1 MILSD
6 TSIKRPVFATMVI
19 LAFVIFGVLALR
31 NIGIDLFP
39 RVEFPV
45 ITIVSR
51 LPGADPA
58 TIETTVTDPIEEAV
72 STVASIKSVRST
84 SADSFSQVI
93 VEFELEK
100 NVDVAYQEVQ
110 AKIGT
115 IRALLPTDLEEP
127 RVEKFDIDSAPIMAV
142 LVSGDKPIKDLTY
155 LADKVVKDRLQ
166 RVSNVGQVKLVGGQQ
181 RNMWIWLDRAKL
193 EGYALSVQD
202 VEGAVRSQH
211 VEIPG
216 GRVEAGAR
224 EYLVKTKAEFTSS
237 QEFSDLLVA
246 YRNGSP
252 VRIKDLG
259 RVEDGL
265 EEQRSL
271 ARLNGTQAISLLV
284 RRQSGTN
291 TVEVANGVKREVDK
305 LRKELA
311 PQGIKLEIAQDLSVY
326 IENSIREI
334 QFHLIVGGLLAVLIV
349 WVFLR
354 NWRITAISAIAIPTS
369 VISTFA
375 LMNAMGFTM
384 NTMTMLALSLSI
396 GLLIDDAIVVVENIF
411 RHMEE
416 GKERREAAS
425 FGTAE
430 IGLAAFAITMSIVA
444 VFLPV
449 AFMKGIVGRFF
460 YQFGMTVTFAVL
472 VSLLVAFT
480 VVPMLSSRYLRIS
493 NSHGW
498 FFRQSERVLD
508 GLDRG
513 YGVLLGSALRSRI
526 VTVGVAVA
534 MMVVAILAGRT
545 LRAEF
550 IPAEDASEFNIR
562 VKAPLGASLQTTDSI
577 FEQIRSRITEQPW
590 VRYVFVTIGADD
602 LRRVNEGS
610 MYVKMTA
617 KNERKI
623 SQQDAMAW
631 ARERLADMK
640 DARISIEFVPRVG
653 GGGRSSADVQLE
665 LRGRE
670 LGQLDQYAK
679 SLMARLRATPGYR
692 DVDSSYDNNKPEVNI
707 YVKRDEAADL
717 GVSPAAVAST
727 VRALIGGEDVAKY
740 KYGGDRY
747 NVSVRLT
754 EPDRNK
760 PRDINLLAVRNRR
773 GDLVRLQSVARV
785 REEGGPVQ
793 IDRYNRTRQ
802 ITVFANLQRD
812 RKVLGQAVTEINGL
826 VSDLQLAP
834 GYAAGFAGM
843 ADTMRESFGYLLFAL
858 LLSVIMVYMVLAA
871 QFESFVHPLTIMLSL
886 PLSAVGALGALALA
900 RMTISIFTM
909 IGFIMLMGLVTKNA
923 ILLVDY
929 TNTLRRR
936 DGMDRTAALLKAGP
950 TRLRPIL
957 MTTFAMIFGM
967 LPIALS
973 RGEGSESRGPMAV
986 AVIGGLVTSTLLT
999 LVVVPVIY
1007 TLFDDVSDVRKLAFW
1022 RRRSR
1027 KSGADEAAKA
1037 RAA

>member
-1 MILSD
+1 MFLSD
-6 TSIKRPVFATMVI
+6 TSIRRPVFATMVI
-19 LAFVIFGVLALR
+19 LAFVIFGAIALR

-45 ITIVSR
+45 ITIVAK

-58 TIETTVTDPIEEAV
+58 TVETTVTDPIEEAV
-72 STVASIKSVRST
+72 STIASIKNLRST

-115 IRALLPTDLEEP
+115 IRSLLPTDLEEP
-127 RVEKFDIDSAPIMAV
+127 RVEKFDIDSSPIMAV
-142 LVSGDKPIKDLTY
+142 LVSGDKPIKELTY
-155 LADKVVKDRLQ
+155 LSDKVVKDRLQ
-166 RVSNVGQVKLVGGQQ
+166 RVSNVGQVKLIGGQQ

-193 EGYALSVQD
+193 EGYRLSVQD
-202 VEGAVRSQH
+202 VETALRSEH
-211 VEIPG
+211 IEIPG
-216 GRVEAGAR
+216 GRVEAGPK
-224 EYLVKTKAEFTSS
+224 EYIVKTKAEFTSS

-252 VRIKDLG
+252 VRVKDLG

-271 ARLNGTQAISLLV
+271 ARLNGVQAISLLV

-291 TVEVANGVKREVDK
+291 TVEVANGIKREVEK
-305 LRKELA
+305 LRTELA
-311 PQGIKLEIAQDLSVY
+311 PQGIKLEIAQDLSVF
-326 IENSIREI
+326 IQNSIHEI
-334 QFHLIVGGLLAVLIV
+334 QFHLIIGGLLAVLIV

-354 NWRITAISAIAIPTS
+354 NWRITAISAVAIPTS

-396 GLLIDDAIVVVENIF
+396 GLLIDDAIVVVENVF
-411 RHMEE
+411 RHVEE
-416 GKERREAAS
+416 GMEPRQAAS

-460 YQFGMTVTFAVL
+460 YQFGLTVTFAVL

-480 VVPMLSSRYLRIS
+480 VVPMLASRFLKHS
-493 NSHGW
+493 HSHGW
-498 FFRQSERVLD
+498 LFRQSDRVLD
-508 GLDRG
+508 ALDRG
-513 YGVLLGSALRSRI
+513 YGALLGSALRWRI
-526 VTVGVAVA
+526 VTVGAAIAVMVAAV
-534 MMVVAILAGRT
+534 MAGKT
-545 LRAEF
+545 LRSEF

-562 VKAPLGASLQTTDSI
+562 VKAPLGASIQTTDRI
-577 FEQIRSRITEQPW
+577 FEEIRGLIQDQPW
-590 VRYVFVTIGADD
+590 VRYAFVTIGADD
-602 LRRVNEGS
+602 LQRVNEGT
-610 MYVKMTA
+610 MYVKMTPKGTRA
-617 KNERKI
+617 L
-623 SQQDAMAW
+623 SQLGAMAW
-631 ARERLADMK
+631 TRQRLADLK
-640 DARISIEFVPRVG
+640 DVRTSVEVVPRVS
-653 GGGRSSADVQLE
+653 GGGRSAADLQVE
-665 LRGRE
+665 VRGRD
-670 LGQLDQYAK
+670 LAQLDTYAQA
-679 SLMARLRATPGYR
+679 LMKKLRATPGYR

-707 YVKRDEAADL
+707 YVKRNEAADL

-727 VRALIGGEDVAKY
+727 VRALIGGEDVTKY
-740 KYGGDRY
+740 KFAGDRY

-754 EPDRNK
+754 EPERNK
-760 PRDINLLAVRNRR
+760 PEDINLLSVRNRR
-773 GDLVRLQSVARV
+773 GDLVRLQSVSRT

-793 IDRYNRTRQ
+793 IDRYNRARQ
-802 ITVFANLQRD
+802 ITVLANLQPEL
-812 RKVLGQAVTEINGL
+812 KVLGQATAEIGGFIK
-826 VSDLQLAP
+826 DLNLGP
-834 GYAAGFAGM
+834 GYTVGFAGM

-858 LLSVIMVYMVLAA
+858 GLSVVMVYMVLAA
-871 QFESFVHPLTIMLSL
+871 QFESFVHPFTIMLSL
-886 PLSAVGALGALALA
+886 PLSAVGALGALAMS

-929 TNTLRRR
+929 TNTLRTR
-936 DGMDRTAALLKAGP
+936 DGMDRMSALLKAGP

-973 RGEGSESRGPMAV
+973 KAEGAESRGPMAV
-986 AVIGGLVTSTLLT
+986 AVIGGLITSTLLT

-1007 TLFDDVSDVRKLAFW
+1007 TLFDDLRDVGKLAFW
-1022 RRRSR
+1022 RR
-1027 KSGADEAAKA
+1027 KGGKPAAEPAPKAKA
-1037 RAA
+1037 A

>member
-19 LAFVIFGVLALR
+19 LAFAIFGAIALR
-31 NIGIDLFP
+31 SIGIDLFP

-45 ITIVSR
+45 ITVISK

-72 STVASIKSVRST
+72 STIASIKNLRST

-93 VEFELEK
+93 IEFELEK

-115 IRALLPTDLEEP
+115 IRALLPQDLDEP

-142 LVSGDKPIKDLTY
+142 LVSGDKPIRDLTY
-155 LADKVVKDRLQ
+155 LADKVVKERLQ
-166 RVSNVGQVKLVGGQQ
+166 RVPNVGQVKLVGGRQ
-181 RNMWIWLDRAKL
+181 RNMWIWLDRTRL
-193 EGYALSVQD
+193 EGYQLSVQD
-202 VEGAVRSQH
+202 VEQALRSEH
-211 VEIPG
+211 IEVPG
-216 GRVEAGAR
+216 GRVESGPK
-224 EYLVKTKAEFTSS
+224 EYIVKTKAEFTSP
-237 QEFSDLLVA
+237 QEFSNLLVA

-271 ARLNGTQAISLLV
+271 ARLNGVQAISLLV

-291 TVEVANGVKREVDK
+291 TVEVAAGVKREVDK
-305 LRKELA
+305 LRSELKS
-311 PQGIKLEIAQDLSVY
+311 QGIQMEIAQDLSVY
-326 IENSIREI
+326 IQNSIHEI
-334 QFHLIVGGLLAVLIV
+334 QFHLVVGGLLAVLIV
-349 WVFLR
+349 WIFLR

-411 RHMEE
+411 RHVEE
-416 GKERREAAS
+416 GKERMEAAS

-480 VVPMLSSRYLRIS
+480 VVPMLASRFLRIS
-493 NSHGW
+493 HGHGW
-498 FFRQSERVLD
+498 LFRQSERVLEA
-508 GLDRG
+508 LDRG
-513 YGVLLGSALRSRI
+513 YERLLASALRWRL
-526 VTVGVAVA
+526 VTVGVAVLA
-534 MMVVAILAGRT
+534 MVGAVFAGKT
-545 LRAEF
+545 LRSEF
-550 IPAEDASEFNIR
+550 LPAEDASEFNIR
-562 VKAPLGASLQTTDSI
+562 VKAPLGASIQTTDRI
-577 FEQIRSRITEQPW
+577 FEEIRGKLEGQPW
-590 VRYVFVTIGADD
+590 YRYAFVTIGADD
-602 LRRVNEGS
+602 LQRVNEGA
-610 MYVKMTA
+610 MYVRMTP
-617 KNERKI
+617 KGERPMT
-623 SQQDAMAW
+623 QFQAMAW
-631 ARERLADMK
+631 TRERLADLK
-640 DARISIEFVPRVG
+640 DARTSVEFVPRVS
-653 GGGRSSADVQLE
+653 GGGRSAADLQVE
-665 LRGRE
+665 VRGRE
-670 LGQLDQYAK
+670 LEKLDAYSRA
-679 SLMARLRATPGYR
+679 LMGKLRETPGYR
-692 DVDSSYDNNKPEVNI
+692 DVDSSFDNNKPEVNI
-707 YVKRDEAADL
+707 YVKRSEAADL

-727 VRALIGGEDVAKY
+727 VRALIGGVDIAKY
-740 KYGGDRY
+740 KFSGDRY

-760 PRDINLLAVRNRR
+760 PDDINLLAVRNRR
-773 GDLVRLQSVARV
+773 GDLVRLQSVART

-793 IDRYNRTRQ
+793 IDRYNRARQ
-802 ITVFANLQRD
+802 ITVLSNLQRE
-812 RKVLGQAVTEINGL
+812 RKVLGQAVTEINGFIKEL
-826 VSDLQLAP
+826 NLEP
-834 GYAAGFAGM
+834 GYTVGFAGT

-858 LLSVIMVYMVLAA
+858 GLSVVMVYMVLAA
-871 QFESFVHPLTIMLSL
+871 QFESFIHPFTIMLSL

-900 RMTISIFTM
+900 GMTISIFTM

-929 TNTLRRR
+929 TNTLRTR
-936 DGMDRTAALLKAGP
+936 DGLDRLTALLKAGP

-973 RGEGSESRGPMAV
+973 TGEGSESRGPMAV

-1007 TLFDDVSDVRKLAFW
+1007 TLFDDLSDVRKLAFW
-1022 RRRSR
+1022 RRRRTSELPANPR
-1027 KSGADEAAKA
+1027 AKA
-1037 RAA
+1037 A

>member
-6 TSIKRPVFATMVI
+6 LSIKRPVFATMVI
-19 LAFVIFGVLALR
+19 LAFVIFGALALR

-51 LPGADPA
+51 LPGADPE

-72 STVASIKSVRST
+72 STIASIKSVRST

-127 RVEKFDIDSAPIMAV
+127 RVEKFDIDSSPIMAV

-166 RVSNVGQVKLVGGQQ
+166 RVSNVGQVKLIGGQQ
-181 RNMWIWLDRAKL
+181 RDMWIWLDRARL
-193 EGYALSVQD
+193 EGYSLTVQD
-202 VEGAVRSQH
+202 VENALRTEHIEV
-211 VEIPG
+211 PG
-216 GRVEAGAR
+216 GRVDAGAR
-224 EYLVKTKAEFTSS
+224 EYLVKTKAEFTSAK
-237 QEFSDLLVA
+237 EFSDLLVA

-252 VRIKDLG
+252 VRIRDLG

-265 EEQRSL
+265 VEQRSI

-311 PQGIKLEIAQDLSVY
+311 PQGIQLEVAQDLSVY
-326 IENSIREI
+326 IENSIHEI

-349 WVFLR
+349 WLFLR

-480 VVPMLSSRYLRIS
+480 VVPMLASRYLRIS
-493 NSHGW
+493 TSHGW

-513 YGVLLGSALRSRI
+513 YGVLLGSALRWRA

-534 MMVVAILAGRT
+534 MMVAAVLAGRT

-562 VKAPLGASLQTTDSI
+562 VKAPLGASLQTTDRI
-577 FEQIRSRITEQPW
+577 FDEIRGRITGQPW
-590 VRYVFVTIGADD
+590 LRYVFVTIGADD
-602 LRRVNEGS
+602 LRRVNEGN

-617 KNERKI
+617 KDERKI

-631 ARERLADMK
+631 TRERLADLK
-640 DARISIEFVPRVG
+640 DARISIEFVPRVS
-653 GGGRSSADVQLE
+653 GGGRSSADLQVE
-665 LRGRE
+665 LRGRD
-670 LGQLDQYAK
+670 LDQLDTYAK
-679 SLMARLRATPGYR
+679 GLMAKLKATPGYR
-692 DVDSSYDNNKPEVNI
+692 DVDSSYDNNKPEVNV
-707 YVKRDEAADL
+707 YVKRDAAADL

-727 VRALIGGEDVAKY
+727 VRALIGGDDVTKY

-747 NVSVRLT
+747 NVSVRLL
-754 EPDRNK
+754 EPDRNQ
-760 PRDINLLAVRNRR
+760 PEDINLLSVRNHR
-773 GDLVRLQSVARV
+773 GDLVRLQSVAWV
-785 REEGGPVQ
+785 RQEGGPVQ

-802 ITVFANLQRD
+802 VTVLANLQRD
-812 RKVLGQAVTEINGL
+812 RKVLGQAVTEINGFIL
-826 VSDLQLAP
+826 ELSLPP
-834 GYAAGFAGM
+834 GYTAGFAGM

-886 PLSAVGALGALALA
+886 PL
-900 RMTISIFTM
+900 
-909 IGFIMLMGLVTKNA
+909 
-923 ILLVDY
+923 
-929 TNTLRRR
+929 
-936 DGMDRTAALLKAGP
+936 
-950 TRLRPIL
+950 
-957 MTTFAMIFGM
+957 
-967 LPIALS
+967 
-973 RGEGSESRGPMAV
+973 
-986 AVIGGLVTSTLLT
+986 
-999 LVVVPVIY
+999 
-1007 TLFDDVSDVRKLAFW
+1007 
-1022 RRRSR
+1022 
-1027 KSGADEAAKA
+1027 
-1037 RAA
+1037 

>member
-6 TSIKRPVFATMVI
+6 TSIKRPVFATMGI
-19 LAFVIFGVLALR
+19 LAFVIFGAIALR

-45 ITIVSR
+45 ITIVAK

-72 STVASIKSVRST
+72 STIASIKSLRST
-84 SADSFSQVI
+84 SADSFVQVV

-110 AKIGT
+110 AKIGG
-115 IRALLPTDLEEP
+115 IRSKLPTDLEEP
-127 RVEKFDIDSAPIMAV
+127 RVEKFDIDSSPIMAV
-142 LVSGDKPIKDLTY
+142 LVSGDKPMRDLTY
-155 LADKVVKDRLQ
+155 LADKTVKDRLQ
-166 RVSNVGQVKLVGGQQ
+166 RVANVGQVTLIGGQQ

-193 EGYALSVQD
+193 EGYQLSVQE
-202 VEGAVRSQH
+202 VEQALRTEH

-216 GRVEAGAR
+216 GRVETGPK
-224 EYLVKTKAEFTSS
+224 EYIVKTRAEFGS
-237 QEFSDLLVA
+237 QREFADMLVA

-252 VRIKDLG
+252 VRVKDLG
-259 RVEDGL
+259 HVEDGL

-291 TVEVANGVKREVDK
+291 TVEVANGVKKEVDK

-311 PQGIKLEIAQDLSVY
+311 SQGIRLEVAQDLSVY
-326 IENSIREI
+326 IRHSIEEI
-334 QFHLIVGGLLAVLIV
+334 QFHLAVGGLLAVFIV

-354 NWRITAISAIAIPTS
+354 NWRITAISAVAIPTS

-396 GLLIDDAIVVVENIF
+396 GLLIDDAIVVVENVF
-411 RHMEE
+411 RHVEEGMEE
-416 GKERREAAS
+416 RQAAS

-480 VVPMLSSRYLRIS
+480 VVPMLSSRFLHHS
-493 NSHGW
+493 KHHGW
-498 FFRQSERVLD
+498 LFRQSERVFDL
-508 GLDRG
+508 LDRG
-513 YGVLLGSALRSRI
+513 YGALLASALRWRI
-526 VTVGVAVA
+526 VTVLAAVA
-534 MMVVAILAGRT
+534 AMVAAIMAGKT
-545 LRAEF
+545 LRSEF
-550 IPAEDASEFNIR
+550 LPAEDASEFNIR
-562 VKAPLGASLQTTDSI
+562 LKAPLGAALQTTDRI
-577 FEQIRSRITEQPW
+577 FETIRQRIKDQPW
-590 VRYVFVTIGADD
+590 IEYTFVTIGADN
-602 LRRVNEGS
+602 LQRVNEGG
-610 MYVKMTA
+610 MYVRMTPKQA
-617 KNERKI
+617 RKLT
-623 SQQDAMAW
+623 QFQAMAW
-631 ARERLADMK
+631 VREQLVDVK
-640 DARISIEFVPRVG
+640 DARISIEVVPRVSG
-653 GGGRSSADVQLE
+653 SGRASTDLQVE
-665 LRGRE
+665 VRGRE
-670 LGQLDQYAK
+670 LDKLDSYAK
-679 SLMARLRATPGYR
+679 ALMAKLRATPGYR
-692 DVDSSYDNNKPEVNI
+692 DVDSSYDADKPEVNI
-707 YVKRDEAADL
+707 YVKRSEAADL
-717 GVSPAAVAST
+717 GVSPAAVAGT

-740 KYGGDRY
+740 KVGGDRY
-747 NVSVRLT
+747 NVSIRLT
-754 EPDRNK
+754 EPDRNR
-760 PRDINLLAVRNRR
+760 PEDINLLAVRNRR
-773 GDLVRLQSVARV
+773 GDLVRLQSVTRTQQEA
-785 REEGGPVQ
+785 GPVQ
-793 IDRYNRTRQ
+793 IDRYNRARQ
-802 ITVFANLQRD
+802 ITVLANLNREQ
-812 RKVLGQAVTEINGL
+812 KVLGQAAAEIVEFAKGL
-826 VSDLQLAP
+826 NLEP
-834 GYAAGFAGM
+834 GYTIGLAGQ
-843 ADTMRESFGYLLFAL
+843 ADVMRESFGYLLFAL
-858 LLSVIMVYMVLAA
+858 GLSVVMVYMVLAA
-871 QFESFVHPLTIMLSL
+871 QFESFIHPFTIMLSL

-900 RMTISIFTM
+900 HMTISIFTM

-929 TNTLRRR
+929 TNTLRTR
-936 DGMDRTAALLKAGP
+936 DGMDRLSALLKAGP

-967 LPIALS
+967 LPIAIS
-973 RGEGSESRGPMAV
+973 TGEGSESRSPMAV

-1007 TLFDDVSDVRKLAFW
+1007 TLFDDLRNLRNLAFW
-1022 RRRSR
+1022 RRR
-1027 KSGADEAAKA
+1027 KKAPAKA
-1037 RAA
+1037 VPRAQAA